1 MKTKFLNYFSPIL
14 LMGYGV
20 YQVINND
27 VDITS
32 IIIIL
37 AAIFSLILTIYSEN
51 IKNDE
56 KNKIKHI

>member
-1 MKTKFLNYFSPIL
+1 
-14 LMGYGV
+14 MGYGV
-20 YQVINND
+20 YQVINNG

>member
-1 MKTKFLNYFSPIL
+1 
-14 LMGYGV
+14 MGYGV
-20 YQVINND
+20 YQVINNG

-37 AAIFSLILTIYSEN
+37 AATFSLILTIYSEN

-56 KNKIKHI
+56 KNKNKYSTFTDLKDHRLFKQK

>member
-1 MKTKFLNYFSPIL
+1 MKTKFLNYFAPVL

-20 YQVINND
+20 YQVINNG

-37 AAIFSLILTIYSEN
+37 AATFSLILAIYSEN
-51 IKNDE
+51 IKHDE
-56 KNKIKHI
+56 KIK

>member
-1 MKTKFLNYFSPIL
+1 MKTKFLNYFGPIL

-20 YQVINND
+20 YQVINNG

-37 AAIFSLILTIYSEN
+37 AATFSLILTIYSGN
-51 IKNDE
+51 IKNY
-56 KNKIKHI
+56 KK

>member
-1 MKTKFLNYFSPIL
+1 
-14 LMGYGV
+14 MGYGV

-32 IIIIL
+32 IIIIIL
-37 AAIFSLILTIYSEN
+37 AATFSLILTIYSEN

-56 KNKIKHI
+56 KIK